1 MSTSLLIVI
10 AGMTVVSFGILAFL
24 MLSGSQNKQLS
35 RLKQDNERARS
46 YQGSDNKGK
55 GTKSI
60 DEAVLE
66 LESEK
71 EASTSDLTLPKRL
84 KYAQLELS
92 TTVYHIFEFAIS
104 LVAFALAYRYLNIG
118 MQIMALFAGP
128 VICGAI
134 LNRIVMRRFSAF
146 DRDYPPFL
154 LSLVGLLKT
163 GMNPMQAMDA
173 AAQGLEEGS
182 LLRSEVESML
192 ERLRVGIPE
201 ERSIGDFGHD
211 IYHPEIELFVQAL
224 LLSRKVGGTLSDTL
238 ERLAKQVRRR
248 QQFRAAAQSAV
259 GMQRGSIYFILGIL
273 VALVGYISATMPDL
287 TKTLGTPI
295 GKHVL
300 QGAII
305 MVMIGMYWIKQ
316 VTKIKA

>member
-1 MSTSLLIVI
+1 MSTSLLIII
-10 AGMTVVSFGILAFL
+10 AGLTVASFGVLAYL
-24 MLSGSQNKQLS
+24 MFAGPQNKQLT
-35 RLKQDNERARS
+35 RLRQDNARVRS
-46 YQGSDNKGK
+46 YEGSDNKGK
-55 GTKSI
+55 GTRSI

-66 LESEK
+66 LEEK
-71 EASTSDLTLPKRL
+71 EASTSELTLPKRL

-104 LVAFALAYRYLNIG
+104 LVIFSIAFRYLNIG
-118 MQIMALFAGP
+118 MQVLALFSGP
-128 VICGAI
+128 VICGAL
-134 LNRIVMRRFSAF
+134 LNRIVMRRFRAF
-146 DRDYPPFL
+146 DKDYPPFL

-163 GMNPMQAMDA
+163 GMNPMQAMES

-182 LLRSEVESML
+182 LLRSEVEHML

-201 ERSIGDFGHD
+201 DRSIGSFGED
-211 IYHPEIELFVQAL
+211 VYHPEIELFVQAL

-273 VALVGYISATMPDL
+273 FALLGYISVTMPEITKSL
-287 TKTLGTPI
+287 TTDI
-295 GKHVL
+295 GVHVL

-305 MVMIGMYWIKQ
+305 MVIMGMYWIRQ
-316 VTKIKA
+316 VTKIKV